1 MNSML
6 IRFRSLKAL
15 LIIFVMASTA
25 NVSQSQTDT
34 SKLQIS
40 LLTCSPG
47 EELYSS
53 WGHTAI
59 RVVDS
64 VAGTD
69 NVFNYGTF
77 DDSDPLFLPRFTKG
91 LMIYSLSF
99 YPYQEFLAEYRYFNR
114 GVIEQVLALDCASKQ
129 KLYQALLQNYAGNNR
144 FYEYYFHTDNCT
156 TRARDMILQQSAAPV
171 HLKPVIS
178 QPAPSFRK
186 LIHQYLDSSGQR
198 WNKLGIDI
206 LLGANLDKKTDS
218 MSATFLPDYLMMA
231 VDSALIGSTPLVSEK
246 RQVLPAPAL
255 HKGSSLLS
263 PLFVFSILAVV
274 IFLLSFSTANPV
286 IRILKI
292 FDVVFFLLLGLLGCL
307 LATLWIIRIDTVC
320 RNNYNLAWLL
330 PSHLPFAFLMGKKS
344 KVVRMYW
351 QITMIISSLFLLL
364 AFFLPQQIN
373 PAVIPLVFIILIRC
387 GKRLT
392 RPDFVP

>member
-1 MNSML
+1 
-6 IRFRSLKAL
+6 
-15 LIIFVMASTA
+15 MA
-25 NVSQSQTDT
+25 QTD
-34 SKLQIS
+34 SCKLRIS

-91 LMIYSLSF
+91 LMIYSLSY
-99 YPYQEFLAEYRYFNR
+99 YPYNEFLEEYRYFNR
-114 GVIEQVLALDCASKQ
+114 GVIEQVLALDCISKQ
-129 KLYQALLQNYAGNNR
+129 QLYQSLLRNYAGDNR

-156 TRARDMILQQSAAPV
+156 TRARDMILRQVSGSV
-171 HLKPVIS
+171 RFRSVIS
-178 QPAPSFRK
+178 NPPPSFRN

-231 VDSALIGSTPLVSEK
+231 VDSARIGSTPLVHEK
-246 RQVLPAPAL
+246 QQVLPAPAL
-255 HKGSSLLS
+255 HKGSALLS
-263 PLFVFSILAVV
+263 PLSVFSMLAVV
-274 IFLLSFSTANPV
+274 IFLLSFSSAKPV
-286 IRILKI
+286 IRLLKV
-292 FDVVFFLLLGLLGCL
+292 FDVVFFLLLGLVGCL

-320 RNNYNLAWLL
+320 RNNYNLGWLL

-344 KVVRMYW
+344 KAVRLYW
-351 QITMIISSLFLLL
+351 QITMILSSLFLLL
-364 AFFLPQQIN
+364 SFFLPQQIN